1 MSLIESSSLSSAT
14 KTAKNKTR
22 RRMHWNG
29 TLQSHNELQ
38 AISSPDK
45 RVLSSGVHVCRLAAR
60 AFFLTANTSFLFMSH
75 QPSRFRSFIR
85 QLNSLRSFL
94 LNASIHYRP
103 PMSPTPF
110 SNGKMFVGTEVK
122 RSEQK
127 EKELKVG
134 EEHGVF
140 LH

>member
-60 AFFLTANTSFLFMSH
+60 AFFLTLIPPSFYV
-75 QPSRFRSFIR
+75 PSALEVSGHSFD
-85 QLNSLRSFL
+85 NSAR
-94 LNASIHYRP
+94 
-103 PMSPTPF
+103 
-110 SNGKMFVGTEVK
+110 
-122 RSEQK
+122 
-127 EKELKVG
+127 
-134 EEHGVF
+134 
-140 LH
+140 